1 MNRILTPLP
10 YQRPTT
16 RAADGLSRWRWTVAE
31 IEKMAEDGYFLEDER
46 FELVG
51 GEIVPMSPKGIRHE
65 AIRGMLTYHFT
76 RQAPDGLFV
85 VSEPQFNLVDDTYLN
100 PDILVRPIAI
110 PMAKVRGSN
119 ALLVVEV
126 ADTSLRYDLN
136 TKAPIYAACGVPEYW
151 VINAGTLTTI
161 VHRRPDGKVWG
172 FVDEVAPGD
181 TLTAS
186 LFAPA
191 LSVSLGALELHLD

>member
-1 MNRILTPLP
+1 MNRIFTPPP

-31 IEKMAEDGYFLEDER
+31 IERMAEDGYFREDER

-65 AIRGMLTYHFT
+65 AIRGMLAYHFT
-76 RQAPDGLFV
+76 RQAPDGVFV
-85 VSEPQFNLVDDTYLN
+85 VSEPQFNLTDDTYLN

-110 PMAKVRGSN
+110 PMAKVRGGD
-119 ALLVVEV
+119 ALLVVEI

-151 VINAGTLTTI
+151 VINARTLTTL
-161 VHRRPDGKVWG
+161 VHRRPSGKIWD
-172 FVDEVAPGD
+172 FVDEIAPGD
-181 TLTAS
+181 TLTVS
-186 LFAPA
+186 KVSA
-191 LSVSLGALELHLD
+191 LSVSLGTLELHLD

>member
-1 MNRILTPLP
+1 MNRIFTPPP

-31 IEKMAEDGYFLEDER
+31 IERMAKDGYFREDER

-51 GEIVPMSPKGIRHE
+51 GEIVPMSPKGRRHE
-65 AIRGMLTYHFT
+65 IIRGALAFHFT
-76 RQAPDGLFV
+76 KLAPDGIFV
-85 VSEPQFNLVDDTYLN
+85 IAEPQFNLDDDTYLN
-100 PDILVRPIAI
+100 PDILVHPIAI
-110 PMAKVRGSN
+110 PTPDVRGGD

-136 TKAPIYAACGVPEYW
+136 TKAPIYAAYGVPEYW
-151 VINAGTLTTI
+151 VINAGTLTTM
-161 VHRRPDGKVWG
+161 VHRRPSGKVWD
-172 FVDEVAPGD
+172 FVDEVPPGD

-186 LFAPA
+186 LASA
-191 LSVSLGALELHLD
+191 LSVSLGALDLHLD

>member
-1 MNRILTPLP
+1 MNRIFTPPP

-31 IEKMAEDGYFLEDER
+31 IERMAEDGYFREGER

-65 AIRGMLTYHFT
+65 AIRGALTLRLARRT
-76 RQAPDGLFV
+76 PEDIFV
-85 VSEPQFNLVDDTYLN
+85 ISEPQFNLEDDTYLN
-100 PDILVRPIAI
+100 PDILVHPVAI
-110 PMAKVRGSN
+110 QTPDVRGGD

-136 TKAPIYAACGVPEYW
+136 TKAPIYAAYGVAEYW
-151 VINAGTLTTI
+151 VINAGTLTTM
-161 VHRRPDGKVWG
+161 VHRRPSGKVWD

-186 LFAPA
+186 LAPA
-191 LSVSLGALELHLD
+191 LSMSLGALDLHLD